1 MGPLY
6 AAFVNELE
14 KLAAETTKS
23 RQELARA
30 LQPGDVLITTNAPT
44 HHGGTLWGRVQDRI
58 LKTGIRTVYGDAGHA
73 AIYVGDGKT
82 VEMSNRLKHWGLDKT
97 TKGKDVHVFRP
108 KVPLKTRKAVAAS
121 LVKKVEENGRLIEYV
136 PPGTLAKALVEE
148 FMGRRVY
155 DDKTTPAGENQRYTC
170 TNVIA
175 AAYKDHGVDLAPN
188 KTVALVSPTDF
199 ITSKKTE
206 KVISYFN
213 PKRHDRDRRRGIEEH
228 EKAAA
233 DVSTVKDFVTQARP
247 GDVILTSQG
256 PVLPNPNR
264 TAVGLALEKTFDT
277 LNRWRSGV
285 DNTHSSM
292 YVGGGKAVE
301 LVSSGQVRLRPVR
314 RVVTVRD
321 AKLIRPNV
329 TAAEGRAAAKK
340 MLEFAK
346 RKDEIGYASKPW
358 LGKLLLSDTPLRS
371 FVLEDHDADLKQNK
385 AICSNLV
392 SKAYDGVVNFH
403 DEKPHGYITPRDILE
418 SKNVTHVGKFL
429 NKKRWDIE
437 RRGT

>member
-1 MGPLY
+1 MDPLY
-6 AAFVNELE
+6 DAFIDELE
-14 KLAAETTKS
+14 KLAAETTRS
-23 RQELARA
+23 RGELARQ
-30 LQPGDVLITTNAPT
+30 LEPGDVLITTNAPT
-44 HHGGTLWGRVQDRI
+44 HHGGTLWGRIQDRI

-82 VEMSNRLKHWGLDKT
+82 VEMSNRLKHWTLDKT

-108 KVPLKTRKAVAAS
+108 DAPLQKREAVAAA
-121 LVKKVEENGRLIEYV
+121 LVKKVEENGRVIEYV

-148 FMGRRVY
+148 FVGRRVY
-155 DDKTTPAGENQRYTC
+155 DDKTTPAGEGQRYTC

-175 AAYKDHGVDLAPN
+175 AAYKDHGVDLVPN

-199 ITSKKTE
+199 ITSKKTT
-206 KVISYFN
+206 KVLSYFN
-213 PKRHDRDRRRGIEEH
+213 PKRHDKHQRRGIKEH
-228 EKAAA
+228 EKAAE
-233 DVSTVKDFVTQARP
+233 DVSTVSGFVAQARP

-256 PVLPNPNR
+256 PVIPDPNR
-264 TAVGLALEKTFDT
+264 SAASLAIEKTFDT
-277 LNRWRSGV
+277 VNRWRSGV

-301 LVSSGQVRLRPVR
+301 LVSSGQVRLRPVQ

-329 TAAEGRAAAKK
+329 TAAAGRAAAKK

-358 LGKLLLSDTPLRS
+358 LGKLLLSDTPLRR
-371 FVLEDHDADLKQNK
+371 FVLEDHDSDIKQNK

-392 SKAYDGVVNFH
+392 SKAYDGVVDFH

-418 SKNVTHVGKFL
+418 SKNTSQVAKFI
-429 NKKRWDIE
+429 NKRRWDAE
-437 RRGT
+437 RRSS

>member
-1 MGPLY
+1 MLTTY
-6 AAFVNELE
+6 EAFAEEIE
-14 KLAAETTKS
+14 KLAAEVTRS
-23 RQELARA
+23 RSELARV
-30 LQPGDVLITTNAPT
+30 LQPGDVLVTTNAPT
-44 HHGGTLWGRVQDRI
+44 HHGGTLWGRIQDRI

-73 AIYVGDGKT
+73 AIYVGGGKT
-82 VEMSNRLKHWGLDKT
+82 VEMSNRLKHWDLSKT

-108 KVPLKTRKAVAAS
+108 EVPLKTRKAVAAA
-121 LVKKVEENGRLIEYV
+121 LVKKVEENGRIIQYV

-148 FMGRRVY
+148 FAGRKVY
-155 DDKTTPAGENQRYTC
+155 DDASTPVGENQRYTC

-175 AAYKDHGVDLAPN
+175 AAYKDHGVDLVPN

-199 ITSKKTE
+199 ITSKKTK
-206 KVISYFN
+206 KVLSYFN
-213 PKRHDRDRRRGIEEH
+213 AKRHDRERRRGIEEH
-228 EKAAA
+228 EKAAE
-233 DVSTVKDFVTQARP
+233 DVTSVKSFVAQARP

-264 TAVGLALEKTFDT
+264 TAAGLVLEKTFDT

-292 YVGGGKAVE
+292 YVGNGKAVE
-301 LVSSGQVRLRPVR
+301 LVSSGQVRLRPVS

-358 LGKLLLSDTPLRS
+358 LGKLLLSDTPLRR

-392 SKAYDGVVNFH
+392 SKAYDGVVDFH

-418 SKNVTHVGKFL
+418 SKNTAQVAKFI
-429 NKKRWDIE
+429 NKRRWDAE
-437 RRGT
+437 RRST